1 MLTDGI
7 GAAARA
13 AGRTLDD
20 AIGPVLT
27 PVAMTRALQ
36 PDEVAGLAVYL
47 ASPESRGMT
56 GQSIAID
63 GGAAASSPG
72 SASHCL
78 DAAIAAE

>member
-7 GAAARA
+7 GGAARA
-13 AGRTLDD
+13 AGRTLDE
-20 AIGPVLT
+20 AIGPVLAR
-27 PVAMTRALQ
+27 VAMKRVLQ

-63 GGAAASSPG
+63 GGRQPVAR